1 MQGPD
6 RSAGPATTGRF
17 VPDRVLEVSVNNRNR
32 PLHISLI
39 ALPEA
44 TVGTLTGIF
53 DAING
58 IGLLGTMFDGV
69 PEVSPLRIEVVGEKA
84 GSVMLASG
92 MAIEASRGI
101 GEIDATDLV
110 IVPSLLAAGGIW
122 EPGRHPELV
131 DWLTAMHERGAVLCS
146 ACSGIF
152 VLAETGLFDGH
163 EATIH
168 WGYVDGFRK
177 TFPAVPLYP
186 ERALVAAGDREQF
199 VSCGAATSWH
209 DLVLYLV
216 SRWVGP
222 TTAHAIAKFYAMQW
236 HVEGV
241 APYIV
246 FDAPTGHGDAVVEE
260 AQQWLATHY
269 SVATP
274 VEELVRRS
282 GLSERSFKRR
292 FSVATGFPPITY
304 VQRLRVEEG
313 KRLLERTEEP
323 VDEVSWR
330 VGYEDPAFFRRLFK
344 RVTGLSPGAY
354 RRRFRMPQHA

>member
-1 MQGPD
+1 MAIR
-6 RSAGPATTGRF
+6 RSAMNDRTGPF
-17 VPDRVLEVSVNNRNR
+17 
-32 PLHISLI
+32 HISLI
-39 ALPEA
+39 AIPEA
-44 TVGTLTGIF
+44 MAGTLTGIF
-53 DAING
+53 DSLNS
-58 IGLLGTMFDGV
+58 IGALGTMFDGV
-69 PEVSPLRIEVVGEKA
+69 PDTPPFQVEIVGERA
-84 GSVMLASG
+84 GPVMLASG
-92 MAIEASRGI
+92 MAIEAGRGI
-101 GEIDATDLV
+101 DDIDRTDLV
-110 IVPSLLAAGGIW
+110 IVPSLLAVGGVW
-122 EPGRHPELV
+122 EAGRHSGLV
-131 DWLTAMHERGAVLCS
+131 DWVSAMHERGAVLCS

-168 WGYVDGFRK
+168 WGYADGFRK
-177 TFPAVPLYP
+177 AFPTVRLFP

-246 FDAPTGHGDAVVEE
+246 FDAPTGHGDAVIED

-269 SVATP
+269 SVAAP

-292 FSVATGFPPITY
+292 FSAATGFPPIAY
-304 VQRLRVEEG
+304 VQRLRVEEA

-344 RVTGLSPGAY
+344 RTTGLSPGAY
-354 RRRFRMPQHA
+354 RRRFRMPRNF